1 MKRKLTL
8 LLLGVSCGLGATLAG
23 LAAAP
28 ANLLGWAMV
37 FVGVGYCFGGSLYL
51 IFERRQSLRAEVGD
65 RSLWALAPGA
75 LAVLFLPV
83 LEYLF
88 FPLVSARTAGWQ
100 IAGLGL
106 IWLGLALRTWVR
118 LAFGRFYSGKL
129 QVQVDHRLMTGG
141 PYRFVRH
148 PSYDGFLLEAMGL
161 AVGFSSLLGVLA
173 VLILLVP
180 GFIYRIKVEE
190 KLLVDQFGEA
200 YQRYARQTKRLV
212 PGIY

>member
-8 LLLGVSCGLGATLAG
+8 VLLGFSCGLVATLTG
-23 LAAAP
+23 LVASP
-28 ANLLGWAMV
+28 TNLLGWVMV

-51 IFERRQSLRAEVGD
+51 AFERRQAVRVEVGD
-65 RSLWALAPGA
+65 RSLWAIAPGA

-88 FPLVSARTAGWQ
+88 FPLILDRTAIWQ
-100 IAGLGL
+100 AAGLILIGL
-106 IWLGLALRTWVR
+106 GIALRMWVR
-118 LAFGRFYSGKL
+118 LTLGRLYSGKL
-129 QVQVDHRLMTGG
+129 QVQMDHRLVTGG

-148 PSYDGFLLEAMGL
+148 PGYDGFLLEAIGL

-173 VLILLVP
+173 VLVLLTP
-180 GFIYRIKVEE
+180 GLVYRIKVEE